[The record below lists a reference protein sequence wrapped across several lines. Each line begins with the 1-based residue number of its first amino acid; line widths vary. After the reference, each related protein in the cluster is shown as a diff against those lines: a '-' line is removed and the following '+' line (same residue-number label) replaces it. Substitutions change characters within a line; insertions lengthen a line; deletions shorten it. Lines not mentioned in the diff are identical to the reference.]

1 MKSIMKNLDLITLLA
16 IVLMAISISIFDFDN
31 FSWNNNST
39 SYLGIILFV
48 ALIAIKYLVVR
59 NSKNEEKKV

>member
-16 IVLMAISISIFDFDN
+16 IVLMAISVSIFDFDN

-48 ALIAIKYLVVR
+48 VLIVIKYLMLR
-59 NSKNEEKKV
+59 NSKSEE